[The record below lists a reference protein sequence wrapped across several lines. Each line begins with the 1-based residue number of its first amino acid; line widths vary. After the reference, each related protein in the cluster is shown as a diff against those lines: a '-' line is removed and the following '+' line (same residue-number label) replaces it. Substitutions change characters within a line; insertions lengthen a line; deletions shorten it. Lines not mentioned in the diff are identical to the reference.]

1 MQFNTDHNSLSSVTD
16 SKINGEPKP
25 QGGLVFGMKV
35 TPPIFGTTFPHNPSN
50 TVSNTKSNT
59 PEFEFVFGNSF
70 TPSSSDAANTKPF
83 TFGNTK
89 QVYGACMGM
98 HPPPNTTF
106 GNAFDVEKNKD
117 NTNHINSIYDKL
129 AAIRHQ
135 IEILTKTTDDIYKI
149 VHNIK

>member
-1 MQFNTDHNSLSSVTD
+1 MQFNTDSNSLSSDTD
-16 SKINGEPKP
+16 SKINGETKP

-35 TPPIFGTTFPHNPSN
+35 TPPIFGATFPHNPSN
-50 TVSNTKSNT
+50 TVSNTGSTT
-59 PEFEFVFGNSF
+59 PGFGFVFGNSS
-70 TPSSSDAANTKPF
+70 PSSSDAANTQPF

-98 HPPPNTTF
+98 QPHPNTTF
-106 GNAFDVEKNKD
+106 GNAFGVEKKKD
-117 NTNHINSIYDKL
+117 NTNHINSIYDEL

-135 IEILTKTTDDIYKI
+135 IEILTKATDNIYKI

>member
-1 MQFNTDHNSLSSVTD
+1 MQFNTDCNSLSSDTD

-35 TPPIFGTTFPHNPSN
+35 TPPIFGTTLPHNPSN
-50 TVSNTKSNT
+50 TGSNS
-59 PEFEFVFGNSF
+59 PGFGFVFGNSS
-70 TPSSSDAANTKPF
+70 PSSSEAPNTQPF

-98 HPPPNTTF
+98 QPPPNTTF
-106 GNAFDVEKNKD
+106 SNVFGGDKKKD
-117 NTNHINSIYDKL
+117 NTNHVNSIYDEL

-135 IEILTKTTDDIYKI
+135 IEILTKATDNIYKI